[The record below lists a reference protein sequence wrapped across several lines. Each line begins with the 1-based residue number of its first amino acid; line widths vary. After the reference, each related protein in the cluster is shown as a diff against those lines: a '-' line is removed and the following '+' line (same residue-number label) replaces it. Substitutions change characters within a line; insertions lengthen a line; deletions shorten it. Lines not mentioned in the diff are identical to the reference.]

1 MTNLNLSVKQK
12 QTFQLSLRLWLPLLQ
27 TSVTELNEVCKNA
40 ESENPFIKCK
50 GSDYRG
56 YSENFSGDSNTKTAF
71 IENTLQSQ
79 SSLYEKLLEQIDLPT
94 FPTPRSQKVALKI
107 VEYIDEEGFFDGS
120 EEDIAIECSVT
131 KEFVQSVRNR
141 FKTLEPVGVGAK
153 DLKEC
158 FLYQLDDLKVDDEV
172 YNLCTKMIQN
182 LTKIDKYYTHHRFHE
197 ASSII
202 KKFKNPPAIDYI
214 ADEPCIIP
222 DFFVEIGDE
231 IKVKINHKEYPDIEV
246 KDTDIA
252 KSALLKEQLKEARDM
267 VNLLELR
274 KATLYKL
281 ILVIVQKQL
290 RFFVGG
296 ELVPMTMAE
305 VASELGFEESTISR
319 AVSNK
324 YIECER
330 GVLSLKSFFTNAVS
344 KELSS
349 SEVKNFIKQLVENED
364 SQEPLTDQD
373 IADKILERFELQMVR
388 RTITKYRKQ
397 LMIPSS
403 KERKKI
409 YRFGG

>member
-1 MTNLNLSVKQK
+1 MNSFNLSTKQK

-27 TSVTELNEVCKNA
+27 SSVAELNEVCKSAQND
-40 ESENPFIKCK
+40 NPFLKYK
-50 GSDYRG
+50 GNDYA
-56 YSENFSGDSNTKTAF
+56 YSGDSYAKSGY
-71 IENTLQSQ
+71 IENTAFAQ
-79 SSLYEKLLEQIDLPT
+79 SSLYEKLLSQINPPL
-94 FPTPRSQKVALKI
+94 FPTPRSQKVAMKI
-107 VEYIDEEGFFDGS
+107 VEFIDEEGFFDGD

-153 DLKEC
+153 DLSEC
-158 FLYQLDDLKVDDEV
+158 FIFQLDELKVDDEL
-172 YNLCTKMIQN
+172 YNLCTKMIHN
-182 LTKIDKYYTHHRFHE
+182 LTKIDKYHTHHRFSD
-197 ASSII
+197 ASNVI
-202 KKFKNPPAIDYI
+202 KKFKNPPAIDYL

-222 DFFVEIGDE
+222 DFFVEVGDE
-231 IKVKINHKEYPDIEV
+231 IKVKINHKEYPDLEV
-246 KDTDIA
+246 RNTDIA
-252 KSALLKEQLKEARDM
+252 KSAPLKEQLKEARDM

-274 KATLYKL
+274 KSTLYKL
-281 ILVIVQKQL
+281 ILVLVEKQM

-305 VASELGFEESTISR
+305 VAEALGFEESTISR

-324 YIECER
+324 YLECDR
-330 GVLSLKSFFTNAVS
+330 GVLSLKSFFTNAVK

-349 SEVKNFIKQLVENED
+349 SEVKNFIKQLLSNENRE
-364 SQEPLTDQD
+364 EPLTDQD
-373 IADKILERFELQMVR
+373 IADKILARFELQMVR

-397 LMIPSS
+397 LLIPSS